1 MSIAT
6 VLKIQGNKNKLFGL
20 EVRVWLAELQENG
33 KA

>member
-20 EVRVWLAELQENG
+20 EVSVCQQERQENG